1 MISRDEFLEELKLRQ
16 GVREVLKQLK
26 EKQINLTEN
35 KVSDEDLLRSKVRKM
50 VLIEKTDFAP
60 HGNTGINV
68 LTDLLE
74 RCLPIIERDYKS
86 LTTSIEQRT
95 SYRGHFVKAVQN
107 ALGSLR
113 VVEDPAD
120 QSAIAKAGKEEEEKP
135 TGMSASELE
144 EAESEFDKFIDI
156 TAPRSATATDADG
169 DGSIDMESPDADL
182 TGRNFAAKTFDKIE
196 QNISDSFS
204 ILANP
209 KDEDMFTDYLL
220 TNLKLY
226 FDKYEDELKGVVAEP
241 STEEYEDEVAAQDA
255 KDTSDELGG
264 DDLGGGDMGGD
275 DLDDEE
281 GIDMALQEL
290 FLGDIRNDQY

>member
-1 MISRDEFLEELKLRQ
+1 MISREDFIQELRLRQ
-16 GVREVLKQLK
+16 GVREILKKLMSARDITEVKEDFVL
-26 EKQINLTEN
+26 
-35 KVSDEDLLRSKVRKM
+35 SEDRKLRKHVRKM
-50 VLIEKTDFAP
+50 ILKEKTDFAP

-74 RCLPIIERDYKS
+74 RILPVVERDYKS
-86 LTTSIEQRT
+86 LTTSMEQRD
-95 SYRGHFVKAVQN
+95 SYRSHFVLAVQN
-107 ALGSLR
+107 AIGSLR

-120 QSAIAKAGKEEEEKP
+120 ASAMAKAGSEEEEKP
-135 TGMSASELE
+135 TGMSADELE

-156 TAPRSATATDADG
+156 TAPRSSTATDVDG
-169 DGSIDMESPDADL
+169 DGSIDMQSADADL

-196 QNISDSFS
+196 QNIADSFS

-241 STEEYEDEVAAQDA
+241 STAEYEDEKAEMDADAAAD
-255 KDTSDELGG
+255 DLGGEEELGSPDELGG
-264 DDLGGGDMGGD
+264 EEEDDD
-275 DLDDEE
+275 
-281 GIDMALQEL
+281 IDITL
-290 FLGDIRNDQY
+290 

>member
-16 GVREVLKQLK
+16 GVRSILKQLK
-26 EKQINLTEN
+26 EKQINLSESKAN
-35 KVSDEDLLRSKVRKM
+35 DDMLLRQKIRKM
-50 VLIEKTDFAP
+50 FLAEKTDFAP

-74 RCLPIIERDYKS
+74 RILPVVERDYKS
-86 LTTSIEQRT
+86 LTTSTDQRE
-95 SYRGHFVKAVQN
+95 SYRSHFVKAVQN
-107 ALGSLR
+107 TIGSLR
-113 VVEDPAD
+113 VVEEPAD
-120 QSAIAKAGKEEEEKP
+120 KSAIAKAGDEEEKP
-135 TGMSASELE
+135 TGMSAAELE

-156 TAPRSATATDADG
+156 SAPRSATATDADG
-169 DGSIDMESPDADL
+169 DGSLDMDSADADL

-241 STEEYEDEVAAQDA
+241 STEEYEDEVSAQDA
-255 KDTSDELGG
+255 EDTSGDLGAEEEPVGG
-264 DDLGGGDMGGD
+264 DQ
-275 DLDDEE
+275 DEE
-281 GIDMALQEL
+281 GIDIALQEL
-290 FLGDIRNDQY
+290 FFGDK

>member
-16 GVREVLKQLK
+16 GVRSILKQLK
-26 EKQINLTEN
+26 EKQVNLSESKTN
-35 KVSDEDLLRSKVRKM
+35 DDILLRQKIRKM
-50 VLIEKTDFAP
+50 FLAEKTDFAP

-74 RCLPIIERDYKS
+74 RILPVVERDYKS
-86 LTTSIEQRT
+86 LTTSKEQRE
-95 SYRGHFVKAVQN
+95 SYRAHFVKAVQN
-107 ALGSLR
+107 TIGSLR
-113 VVEDPAD
+113 VVEEPAD
-120 QSAIAKAGKEEEEKP
+120 KSAVAKAEKEEEP
-135 TGMSASELE
+135 TGMSAAELE

-156 TAPRSATATDADG
+156 SSPRAATATDADG
-169 DGSIDMESPDADL
+169 DGSLDVDSSTADL

-196 QNISDSFS
+196 QNIADSFS

-241 STEEYEDEVAAQDA
+241 STEEYEDEVSAQDA
-255 KDTSDELGG
+255 EDTSGDLGAEEEPVGG
-264 DDLGGGDMGGD
+264 DQ
-275 DLDDEE
+275 DEE
-281 GIDMALQEL
+281 GIDIALQEL
-290 FLGDIRNDQY
+290 FFGDISDDREE

>member
-16 GVREVLKQLK
+16 GVRSILKQLK
-26 EKQINLTEN
+26 EKQINLSESKAN
-35 KVSDEDLLRSKVRKM
+35 DDMLLRQKIRKM
-50 VLIEKTDFAP
+50 FLAEKTDFAP

-74 RCLPIIERDYKS
+74 RILPVVERDYKS
-86 LTTSIEQRT
+86 LTTSTDQRE
-95 SYRGHFVKAVQN
+95 SYRSHFVKAVQN
-107 ALGSLR
+107 TIGSLR
-113 VVEDPAD
+113 VVEEPAD
-120 QSAIAKAGKEEEEKP
+120 KSAIAKAGDEEEKP
-135 TGMSASELE
+135 TGMSAAELE

-156 TAPRSATATDADG
+156 SAPRSATATDADG
-169 DGSIDMESPDADL
+169 DGSLDMDSADADL

-241 STEEYEDEVAAQDA
+241 STEEYEDEVSAQDA
-255 KDTSDELGG
+255 EDTSGDLGAEEEPVGG
-264 DDLGGGDMGGD
+264 DQ
-275 DLDDEE
+275 DEE
-281 GIDMALQEL
+281 GIDIALQEL
-290 FLGDIRNDQY
+290 FFGDINDDREE

>member
-1 MISRDEFLEELKLRQ
+1 MMISREDFIQELRLRQ
-16 GVREVLKQLK
+16 GVREILKKLMSARDITEVKEDFVL
-26 EKQINLTEN
+26 
-35 KVSDEDLLRSKVRKM
+35 SEDRKLRKHVRKM
-50 VLIEKTDFAP
+50 ILKEKTDFAP

-74 RCLPIIERDYKS
+74 RILPVVERDYKS
-86 LTTSIEQRT
+86 LTTSMEQRD
-95 SYRGHFVKAVQN
+95 SYRSHFVLAVQN
-107 ALGSLR
+107 AIGSLR

-120 QSAIAKAGKEEEEKP
+120 PSAMAKAGSEEEEKP
-135 TGMSASELE
+135 TGMSADELE

-156 TAPRSATATDADG
+156 TAPRSSTATDVDG
-169 DGSIDMESPDADL
+169 DGSIDMQSADADL

-196 QNISDSFS
+196 QNIADSFS

-241 STEEYEDEVAAQDA
+241 STAEYEDEKAEMDADAAAD
-255 KDTSDELGG
+255 DLGGEEELGSPDELGG
-264 DDLGGGDMGGD
+264 EEEDDD
-275 DLDDEE
+275 
-281 GIDMALQEL
+281 IDITL
-290 FLGDIRNDQY
+290 

>member
-16 GVREVLKQLK
+16 GVREILKQLK
-26 EKQINLTEN
+26 EKQINLSESKTN
-35 KVSDEDLLRSKVRKM
+35 DDMLLRQKIRKM
-50 VLIEKTDFAP
+50 FLAEKTDFAP

-74 RCLPIIERDYKS
+74 RILPIVERDYKS
-86 LTTSIEQRT
+86 LTTSPEQRE
-95 SYRGHFVKAVQN
+95 SYRAHFVKAVQN
-107 ALGSLR
+107 TIGSLR
-113 VVEDPAD
+113 VVEEPAD
-120 QSAIAKAGKEEEEKP
+120 KSAVAKAEKEEEP
-135 TGMSASELE
+135 TGMSAAELE

-156 TAPRSATATDADG
+156 SSPRQSTATDVDG
-169 DGSIDMESPDADL
+169 DGSIDMQSADADL

-196 QNISDSFS
+196 QNIADSFS

-241 STEEYEDEVAAQDA
+241 STAEYEDEKEEMDA
-255 KDTSDELGG
+255 EPTDDDGGEELGTEEPAG
-264 DDLGGGDMGGD
+264 DE
-275 DLDDEE
+275 DEE
-281 GIDMALQEL
+281 GIDIALQEL
-290 FLGDIRNDQY
+290 FFGDKQSD

>member
-16 GVREVLKQLK
+16 GVRSILKQLK
-26 EKQINLTEN
+26 EKQINLSESKTN
-35 KVSDEDLLRSKVRKM
+35 NDMLLRQKIRKM
-50 VLIEKTDFAP
+50 FLAEKTDFAP

-74 RCLPIIERDYKS
+74 RILPVVERDYKS
-86 LTTSIEQRT
+86 LTTSREQRE
-95 SYRGHFVKAVQN
+95 SYRAHFVKAVQN
-107 ALGSLR
+107 TLGSLR
-113 VVEDPAD
+113 VVEEPAD
-120 QSAIAKAGKEEEEKP
+120 KSAIAKAEKEEEP
-135 TGMSASELE
+135 TGMSAAELE

-156 TAPRSATATDADG
+156 SAPRASTATDADG
-169 DGSIDMESPDADL
+169 DGSIDVDSPDADL

-241 STEEYEDEVAAQDA
+241 STEEYEDEVSTQDA
-255 KDTSDELGG
+255 EDTSDELGG
-264 DDLGGGDMGGD
+264 EEPLGGEE
-275 DLDDEE
+275 DEE
-281 GIDMALQEL
+281 GIDIALQEL
-290 FLGDIRNDQY
+290 FFGDK

>member
-1 MISRDEFLEELKLRQ
+1 MMISREDFIQELRLRQ
-16 GVREVLKQLK
+16 GVREILKKLMSARDITEVKEDFVL
-26 EKQINLTEN
+26 
-35 KVSDEDLLRSKVRKM
+35 SEDRKLRKHVRKM
-50 VLIEKTDFAP
+50 ILKEKTDFAP

-74 RCLPIIERDYKS
+74 RILPVVERDYKS
-86 LTTSIEQRT
+86 LTTSMEQRD
-95 SYRGHFVKAVQN
+95 SYRSHFVLAVQN
-107 ALGSLR
+107 AIGSLR

-120 QSAIAKAGKEEEEKP
+120 ASAMAKAGSEEEEKP
-135 TGMSASELE
+135 TGMSADELE

-156 TAPRSATATDADG
+156 TAPRSSTATDVDG
-169 DGSIDMESPDADL
+169 DGSIDMQSADADL

-196 QNISDSFS
+196 QNIADSFS

-241 STEEYEDEVAAQDA
+241 STAEYEDEKAEMDADAAAD
-255 KDTSDELGG
+255 DLGGEEELGSPDELGG
-264 DDLGGGDMGGD
+264 EEEDDD
-275 DLDDEE
+275 
-281 GIDMALQEL
+281 IDITL
-290 FLGDIRNDQY
+290 

>member
-1 MISRDEFLEELKLRQ
+1 MMISREDFIQELRLRQ
-16 GVREVLKQLK
+16 GVREILKKLMSARDINEVQEEFVL
-26 EKQINLTEN
+26 
-35 KVSDEDLLRSKVRKM
+35 SEDRKLRKHVRKM
-50 VLIEKTDFAP
+50 ILKEKTDFAP

-74 RCLPIIERDYKS
+74 RILPVIERDYKS
-86 LTTSIEQRT
+86 LTTSTEQRD
-95 SYRGHFVKAVQN
+95 SYRSHFVLAVQN
-107 ALGSLR
+107 VLGSLR

-120 QSAIAKAGKEEEEKP
+120 KSALNKAEDEEEKP
-135 TGMSASELE
+135 TGMSADELE

-156 TAPRSATATDADG
+156 SAPRQATATDADG
-169 DGSIDMESPDADL
+169 DGSLDVDSSTADL

-196 QNISDSFS
+196 QNIADSFS

-241 STEEYEDEVAAQDA
+241 STEEYEDEKAEMDA
-255 KDTSDELGG
+255 EDPSDELGG
-264 DDLGGGDMGGD
+264 ESDPEAAAGLG
-275 DLDDEE
+275 DEE
-281 GIDMALQEL
+281 DDDGL
-290 FLGDIRNDQY
+290 DITL

>member
-16 GVREVLKQLK
+16 GVRSILTQLK
-26 EKQINLTEN
+26 EKQVKLSESKT
-35 KVSDEDLLRSKVRKM
+35 SDDMLLRQKIRNM
-50 VLIEKTDFAP
+50 VLVEKTDFAP

-74 RCLPIIERDYKS
+74 RILPIVERDYKS
-86 LTTSIEQRT
+86 LTTSTDQRQ
-95 SYRGHFVKAVQN
+95 SYRSHFVKAVQN
-107 ALGSLR
+107 TIGSLR
-113 VVEDPAD
+113 VVEEPAD
-120 QSAIAKAGKEEEEKP
+120 KSAVAKAPDEEEKP
-135 TGMSASELE
+135 TGMSAAELE

-156 TAPRSATATDADG
+156 SSPRQSTATDVDG
-169 DGSIDMESPDADL
+169 DGSIDVQAADADL

-196 QNISDSFS
+196 QNIADSFS

-241 STEEYEDEVAAQDA
+241 STEEYEDEVSAQDA
-255 KDTSDELGG
+255 EDTG
-264 DDLGGGDMGGD
+264 DDLGGNELGGEEPE
-275 DLDDEE
+275 DEE
-281 GIDMALQEL
+281 GIDIALQEL
-290 FLGDIRNDQY
+290 LFGDIEND

>member
-1 MISRDEFLEELKLRQ
+1 MISRDEFLEELRLRQ
-16 GVREVLKQLK
+16 GVREILKNLMNDREVNDIREEFTLSEDRKLRRHVRRMILK
-26 EKQINLTEN
+26 
-35 KVSDEDLLRSKVRKM
+35 
-50 VLIEKTDFAP
+50 EKTDFAP

-74 RCLPIIERDYKS
+74 RILPVIERDYKS
-86 LTTSIEQRT
+86 LTTSSEQRD

-107 ALGSLR
+107 TIGSLR

-120 QSAIAKAGKEEEEKP
+120 ASAIAKAGSEEEEKP
-135 TGMSASELE
+135 VGMSADELE

-156 TAPRSATATDADG
+156 SAPRQSTATDVDG
-169 DGSIDMESPDADL
+169 DGSIDMQSADADL
-182 TGRNFAAKTFDKIE
+182 TGRNFAAKTFDKVE

-241 STEEYEDEVAAQDA
+241 STEEYEDEISAQDT
-255 KDTSDELGG
+255 DDPSDEMGGEDELGSP
-264 DDLGGGDMGGD
+264 DDMGGEEED
-275 DLDDEE
+275 DD
-281 GIDMALQEL
+281 IDITL
-290 FLGDIRNDQY
+290 

>member
-1 MISRDEFLEELKLRQ
+1 MMISREEFLQELRLRQ
-16 GVREVLKQLK
+16 GVREILKKLITTKTVINDKEDFVL
-26 EKQINLTEN
+26 
-35 KVSDEDLLRSKVRKM
+35 SEDRKLRRHVRKM
-50 VLIEKTDFAP
+50 ILKEKTDFAP

-74 RCLPIIERDYKS
+74 RILPVIERDYKS
-86 LTTSIEQRT
+86 LTTNTDQRD
-95 SYRGHFVKAVQN
+95 SYRAHFVKAVQN
-107 ALGSLR
+107 TLGSLR

-120 QSAIAKAGKEEEEKP
+120 ASAIAKAGSEEEEKP
-135 TGMSASELE
+135 MGMSADELE

-156 TAPRSATATDADG
+156 TAPRSSTATDADG
-169 DGSIDMESPDADL
+169 DGSIDMQSADADL

-241 STEEYEDEVAAQDA
+241 STDEYEDEKAEMDA
-255 KDTSDELGG
+255 EPAGDELGG
-264 DDLGGGDMGGD
+264 EDDLGSPDDLGGEEED
-275 DLDDEE
+275 DD
-281 GIDMALQEL
+281 IDITL
-290 FLGDIRNDQY
+290 

>member
-1 MISRDEFLEELKLRQ
+1 MMISRDEFLEELRLRQ
-16 GVREVLKQLK
+16 GVREILKKLIGERDITEVEPDFVL
-26 EKQINLTEN
+26 
-35 KVSDEDLLRSKVRKM
+35 SEDRKLRKHVRKM
-50 VLIEKTDFAP
+50 ILKEKTDFAP

-74 RCLPIIERDYKS
+74 RCLPVIERDYKS
-86 LTTSIEQRT
+86 LTTSIEQRS
-95 SYRGHFVKAVQN
+95 SYRAHFVKAVQN
-107 ALGSLR
+107 TLGSLR

-120 QSAIAKAGKEEEEKP
+120 KSAMAKAGSEEEEKP

-156 TAPRSATATDADG
+156 TAPRSSTATDADG
-169 DGSIDMESPDADL
+169 DGSIDMQSADADL

-241 STEEYEDEVAAQDA
+241 STDEYEDEKASMDA
-255 KDTSDELGG
+255 EPTDDELGG
-264 DDLGGGDMGGD
+264 EDELGSPDDLGGEEED
-275 DLDDEE
+275 DD
-281 GIDMALQEL
+281 IDITL
-290 FLGDIRNDQY
+290 

>member
-16 GVREVLKQLK
+16 GVRSILKQLK
-26 EKQINLTEN
+26 EKQVNLSESKTN
-35 KVSDEDLLRSKVRKM
+35 NDMLLRQKIRKM
-50 VLIEKTDFAP
+50 YLTEKTDFAP

-74 RCLPIIERDYKS
+74 RILPVVERDYKS
-86 LTTSIEQRT
+86 LTTSNEQRE
-95 SYRGHFVKAVQN
+95 SYRAHFVKAVQN
-107 ALGSLR
+107 TIGSLR
-113 VVEDPAD
+113 VVEEPAD
-120 QSAIAKAGKEEEEKP
+120 KSAVAKAEKEEEP

-156 TAPRSATATDADG
+156 SAPRASTATDADG
-169 DGSIDMESPDADL
+169 DGSLDVDSATADL

-196 QNISDSFS
+196 QNIADSFS

-241 STEEYEDEVAAQDA
+241 STEEYEDEKAEMDA
-255 KDTSDELGG
+255 EDPSDELGG
-264 DDLGGGDMGGD
+264 ESDPEAAADLGGEEED
-275 DLDDEE
+275 D
-281 GIDMALQEL
+281 GIDINL
-290 FLGDIRNDQY
+290 

>member
-1 MISRDEFLEELKLRQ
+1 MMISRDEFLEELRLRQ
-16 GVREVLKQLK
+16 GVREILKKLIGERGIPEVKSDFVL
-26 EKQINLTEN
+26 
-35 KVSDEDLLRSKVRKM
+35 SEDRKLRKHVRKM
-50 VLIEKTDFAP
+50 ILKEKTDFAP

-74 RCLPIIERDYKS
+74 RCLPVIERDYKS
-86 LTTSIEQRT
+86 LTTSIEQRS
-95 SYRGHFVKAVQN
+95 SYRAHFVKAVQN
-107 ALGSLR
+107 ILGSLR

-120 QSAIAKAGKEEEEKP
+120 KSAMAKAGSEEEEKP
-135 TGMSASELE
+135 TGMSAAELE

-156 TAPRSATATDADG
+156 TAPRSSTATDADG
-169 DGSIDMESPDADL
+169 DGSIDMQSADADL

-226 FDKYEDELKGVVAEP
+226 FDKYEDELKGVVSEP
-241 STEEYEDEVAAQDA
+241 STEEYEDEVAAQDDE
-255 KDTSDELGG
+255 DTSDELGG
-264 DDLGGGDMGGD
+264 EEELGSPDELGGEEED
-275 DLDDEE
+275 DD
-281 GIDMALQEL
+281 IDITLQY
-290 FLGDIRNDQY
+290 Q

>member
-16 GVREVLKQLK
+16 GVRSILKQLK
-26 EKQINLTEN
+26 EKQINLSESKAN
-35 KVSDEDLLRSKVRKM
+35 DDMLLRQKIRKM
-50 VLIEKTDFAP
+50 FLAEKTDFAP

-74 RCLPIIERDYKS
+74 RILPVVERDYKS
-86 LTTSIEQRT
+86 LTTSTDQRE
-95 SYRGHFVKAVQN
+95 SYRSHFVKAVQN
-107 ALGSLR
+107 TIGSLR
-113 VVEDPAD
+113 VVEEPAD
-120 QSAIAKAGKEEEEKP
+120 KSAVAKAEKEEEP
-135 TGMSASELE
+135 TGMSAAELE

-156 TAPRSATATDADG
+156 SSPRAATATDADG
-169 DGSIDMESPDADL
+169 DGSLDMDSSTADL

-196 QNISDSFS
+196 QNIADSFS

-241 STEEYEDEVAAQDA
+241 STEEYEDEVSAQDA
-255 KDTSDELGG
+255 EDTSGDLGAEEEPVGG
-264 DDLGGGDMGGD
+264 DQ
-275 DLDDEE
+275 DEE
-281 GIDMALQEL
+281 GIDIALQEL
-290 FLGDIRNDQY
+290 FFGDISDDREE

>member
-1 MISRDEFLEELKLRQ
+1 MMISRDNFLEELRLRQ
-16 GVREVLKQLK
+16 GVREILKKLMSDRDTTDVREEFVVSEDRKLRRHVRSMILK
-26 EKQINLTEN
+26 
-35 KVSDEDLLRSKVRKM
+35 
-50 VLIEKTDFAP
+50 EKTDFAP

-74 RCLPIIERDYKS
+74 RILPVIERDYKS
-86 LTTSIEQRT
+86 LTTSAEQRD

-107 ALGSLR
+107 TIGSLR

-120 QSAIAKAGKEEEEKP
+120 QSAIAKAGSEEEENP

-156 TAPRSATATDADG
+156 SSPRASTATDVDG
-169 DGSIDMESPDADL
+169 DGSLDMDSADADL
-182 TGRNFAAKTFDKIE
+182 TGRNFSAKTFDKIE

-241 STEEYEDEVAAQDA
+241 STEEYEDEVATQDA
-255 KDTSDELGG
+255 EPTDSDPGSPETMSGEEE
-264 DDLGGGDMGGD
+264 DDD
-275 DLDDEE
+275 
-281 GIDMALQEL
+281 IDITL
-290 FLGDIRNDQY
+290 

>member
-16 GVREVLKQLK
+16 GVRSILKQLK
-26 EKQINLTEN
+26 EKQINLSESKAN
-35 KVSDEDLLRSKVRKM
+35 DDMLLRQKIRKM
-50 VLIEKTDFAP
+50 FLAEKTDFAP

-74 RCLPIIERDYKS
+74 RILPVVERDYKS
-86 LTTSIEQRT
+86 LTTSTDQRE
-95 SYRGHFVKAVQN
+95 SYRSHFVKAVQN
-107 ALGSLR
+107 TIGSLR
-113 VVEDPAD
+113 VVEEPAD
-120 QSAIAKAGKEEEEKP
+120 KSAVAKAEKEEEP
-135 TGMSASELE
+135 TGMSAAELE

-156 TAPRSATATDADG
+156 SSPRAATATDADG
-169 DGSIDMESPDADL
+169 DGSLDVDSSTADL

-196 QNISDSFS
+196 QNIADSFS

-241 STEEYEDEVAAQDA
+241 STEEYEDEVSAQDA
-255 KDTSDELGG
+255 EDTSGDLGAEEEPVGG
-264 DDLGGGDMGGD
+264 DQ
-275 DLDDEE
+275 DEE
-281 GIDMALQEL
+281 GIDIALQEL
-290 FLGDIRNDQY
+290 FFGDK

>member
-16 GVREVLKQLK
+16 GVREILKQLK
-26 EKQINLTEN
+26 EKQVNLSESN
-35 KVSDEDLLRSKVRKM
+35 VDNDMLLRKKIRKM
-50 VLIEKTDFAP
+50 FLSEKTDFAP

-86 LTTSIEQRT
+86 LTTSSEQRE
-95 SYRGHFVKAVQN
+95 SYRAHFVKAVQN
-107 ALGSLR
+107 TLGSLR

-120 QSAIAKAGKEEEEKP
+120 QSAMAKAGSEEEEKP
-135 TGMSASELE
+135 TGMSAAELE

-156 TAPRSATATDADG
+156 TAPRTATATDVDG
-169 DGSIDMESPDADL
+169 DGSVDMHSADADL

-226 FDKYEDELKGVVAEP
+226 FDKYEDELKGIVAEP
-241 STEEYEDEVAAQDA
+241 STEEYEDEKAEMDA
-255 KDTSDELGG
+255 EPVGDELGG
-264 DDLGGGDMGGD
+264 EEDLGSPDEPED
-275 DLDDEE
+275 EDEE
-281 GIDMALQEL
+281 GIDIALQEM
-290 FLGDIRNDQY
+290 FST

>member
-16 GVREVLKQLK
+16 GVRSILKQLK
-26 EKQINLTEN
+26 EKQVNLSESKTN
-35 KVSDEDLLRSKVRKM
+35 DDILLRQKIRKM
-50 VLIEKTDFAP
+50 FLAEKTDFAP

-74 RCLPIIERDYKS
+74 RILPVVERDYKS
-86 LTTSIEQRT
+86 LTTSKEQRE
-95 SYRGHFVKAVQN
+95 SYRAHFVKAVQN
-107 ALGSLR
+107 TIGSLR
-113 VVEDPAD
+113 VVEEPAD
-120 QSAIAKAGKEEEEKP
+120 KSAVAKAEKEEEP
-135 TGMSASELE
+135 TGMSAAELE

-156 TAPRSATATDADG
+156 SSPRAATATDADG
-169 DGSIDMESPDADL
+169 DGSLDVDSSTADL

-196 QNISDSFS
+196 QNIADSFS

-241 STEEYEDEVAAQDA
+241 STEEYEDEVSAQDA
-255 KDTSDELGG
+255 EDTSGDLGAEEEPVGG
-264 DDLGGGDMGGD
+264 DQ
-275 DLDDEE
+275 DEE
-281 GIDMALQEL
+281 GIDIALQEL
-290 FLGDIRNDQY
+290 FFGDK

>member
-16 GVREVLKQLK
+16 GVRSILKQLK
-26 EKQINLTEN
+26 EKQINLSESKTN
-35 KVSDEDLLRSKVRKM
+35 DDMLLRQKIRKM
-50 VLIEKTDFAP
+50 FLAEKTDFAP

-74 RCLPIIERDYKS
+74 RILPIVERDYKS
-86 LTTSIEQRT
+86 LTTSPEQRE
-95 SYRGHFVKAVQN
+95 SYRAHFVKAVQN
-107 ALGSLR
+107 TIGSLR
-113 VVEDPAD
+113 VVEEPAD
-120 QSAIAKAGKEEEEKP
+120 KSAAAKAEKEEEP
-135 TGMSASELE
+135 TGMSAAELE

-156 TAPRSATATDADG
+156 SAPRQSTATDADG
-169 DGSIDMESPDADL
+169 DGSIDMHSATADL

-196 QNISDSFS
+196 QNIADSFS

-241 STEEYEDEVAAQDA
+241 STAEYEDEKAEMDA
-255 KDTSDELGG
+255 EPTDDDGGEELGTEEPAG
-264 DDLGGGDMGGD
+264 DE
-275 DLDDEE
+275 DEE
-281 GIDMALQEL
+281 GIDIALQEL
-290 FLGDIRNDQY
+290 FFGDE

>member
-16 GVREVLKQLK
+16 GVRSILKQLK
-26 EKQINLTEN
+26 EKQINLSESKMN
-35 KVSDEDLLRSKVRKM
+35 NDMLLRKKIRKM
-50 VLIEKTDFAP
+50 FLAEKTDFAP

-86 LTTSIEQRT
+86 LTTSIEQRE
-95 SYRGHFVKAVQN
+95 SYRAHFVKAVQN
-107 ALGSLR
+107 TIGSLR
-113 VVEDPAD
+113 VVEEPAD
-120 QSAIAKAGKEEEEKP
+120 KSAAAKAGDEEEKP
-135 TGMSASELE
+135 TGMSAAELE

-156 TAPRSATATDADG
+156 SAPRSATATDADG
-169 DGSIDMESPDADL
+169 DGSLDMDSADADL

-209 KDEDMFTDYLL
+209 KDEDKFTDYLL

-241 STEEYEDEVAAQDA
+241 STAEYEDEVSAQDA
-255 KDTSDELGG
+255 EDTSDELGG
-264 DDLGGGDMGGD
+264 EEPIGDEE
-275 DLDDEE
+275 DEE
-281 GIDMALQEL
+281 GIDIALQEL
-290 FLGDIRNDQY
+290 FFGDK

>member
-1 MISRDEFLEELKLRQ
+1 MISREEFLQELRLRQ
-16 GVREVLKQLK
+16 GVREILKKLITTKTVINDKEDFVL
-26 EKQINLTEN
+26 
-35 KVSDEDLLRSKVRKM
+35 SEDRKLRRHVRKM
-50 VLIEKTDFAP
+50 ILKEKTDFAP

-74 RCLPIIERDYKS
+74 RILPVIERDYKS
-86 LTTSIEQRT
+86 LTTNTDQRD
-95 SYRGHFVKAVQN
+95 SYRAHFVKAVQN
-107 ALGSLR
+107 TLGSLR

-120 QSAIAKAGKEEEEKP
+120 ASAIAKAGSEEEEKP
-135 TGMSASELE
+135 MGMSADELE

-156 TAPRSATATDADG
+156 TAPRSSTATDADG
-169 DGSIDMESPDADL
+169 DGSIDMQSADADL

-241 STEEYEDEVAAQDA
+241 STDEYEDEKAEMDA
-255 KDTSDELGG
+255 EPAGDELGG
-264 DDLGGGDMGGD
+264 EDDLGSPDDLGGEEED
-275 DLDDEE
+275 DD
-281 GIDMALQEL
+281 IDITL
-290 FLGDIRNDQY
+290 

>member
-16 GVREVLKQLK
+16 GVRNILTQLK
-26 EKQINLTEN
+26 EKQVDITES
-35 KVSDEDLLRSKVRKM
+35 KADDETLLRRKVRNM
-50 VLIEKTDFAP
+50 VLAEKTDFAP

-86 LTTSIEQRT
+86 LTTSIEQRE
-95 SYRGHFVKAVQN
+95 SYRAHFVKAVQN
-107 ALGSLR
+107 TIGSLR
-113 VVEDPAD
+113 VVEEPAD
-120 QSAIAKAGKEEEEKP
+120 KSAAAKAEKEEEP
-135 TGMSASELE
+135 TGMSAAELE

-156 TAPRSATATDADG
+156 SAPRASTATDTDG
-169 DGSIDMESPDADL
+169 EGSIDMQSADADL

-226 FDKYEDELKGVVAEP
+226 FDKYEDELKGIVAEP
-241 STEEYEDEVAAQDA
+241 STEEYEDEVSAQDA
-255 KDTSDELGG
+255 ENTSDELGD
-264 DDLGGGDMGGD
+264 DDLGGEE
-275 DLDDEE
+275 DEE
-281 GIDMALQEL
+281 GIDIALQEI
-290 FLGDIRNDQY
+290 FGVK

>member
-16 GVREVLKQLK
+16 GVRSILTQLK
-26 EKQINLTEN
+26 EKQVKLSESKT
-35 KVSDEDLLRSKVRKM
+35 SDDMLLRQKIRNM
-50 VLIEKTDFAP
+50 VLVEKTDFAP

-74 RCLPIIERDYKS
+74 RILPIVERDYKS
-86 LTTSIEQRT
+86 LTTSTDQRQ
-95 SYRGHFVKAVQN
+95 SYRSHFVKAVQN
-107 ALGSLR
+107 TIGSLR
-113 VVEDPAD
+113 VVEEPAD
-120 QSAIAKAGKEEEEKP
+120 KSAMAKAGDEEEKP
-135 TGMSASELE
+135 TGMSAAELE

-156 TAPRSATATDADG
+156 SSPRQSTATDVDG
-169 DGSIDMESPDADL
+169 DGSIDVQAADADL

-196 QNISDSFS
+196 QNIADSFS

-241 STEEYEDEVAAQDA
+241 STEEYEDEVSAQDA
-255 KDTSDELGG
+255 EDTG
-264 DDLGGGDMGGD
+264 DDLGGNELGGEEPE
-275 DLDDEE
+275 DEE
-281 GIDMALQEL
+281 GIDIALQEL
-290 FLGDIRNDQY
+290 LFGDIEND

>member
-1 MISRDEFLEELKLRQ
+1 MMISRDEFLEELKLRQ
-16 GVREVLKQLK
+16 GVREILKKLMSARDV
-26 EKQINLTEN
+26 TEVQD
-35 KVSDEDLLRSKVRKM
+35 KFALSEDRKLRRHVRKM
-50 VLIEKTDFAP
+50 ILKEKTDFAP

-74 RCLPIIERDYKS
+74 RILPVIERDYKS
-86 LTTSIEQRT
+86 LTTNTDQRD
-95 SYRGHFVKAVQN
+95 SYRAHFVKAVQN
-107 ALGSLR
+107 TLGSLR

-120 QSAIAKAGKEEEEKP
+120 ASAIAKAGSEEEEKP
-135 TGMSASELE
+135 MGMSADELE

-156 TAPRSATATDADG
+156 TAPRSSTATDADG
-169 DGSIDMESPDADL
+169 DGSIDMQSADADL

-226 FDKYEDELKGVVAEP
+226 FDKYEDELKGVVSEP
-241 STEEYEDEVAAQDA
+241 STDEYEDEKAEMDA
-255 KDTSDELGG
+255 EPAGDELGG
-264 DDLGGGDMGGD
+264 EDDLGSPDDLGGEEED
-275 DLDDEE
+275 DD
-281 GIDMALQEL
+281 IDITL
-290 FLGDIRNDQY
+290 

>member
-16 GVREVLKQLK
+16 GVREILKQLK
-26 EKQINLTEN
+26 EKQINLSESKTN
-35 KVSDEDLLRSKVRKM
+35 NDMLLRQKIRKM
-50 VLIEKTDFAP
+50 FLAEKTDFAP

-74 RCLPIIERDYKS
+74 RILPVVERDYKS
-86 LTTSIEQRT
+86 LTTSMDQRD
-95 SYRGHFVKAVQN
+95 SYRSHFVKAVQN
-107 ALGSLR
+107 TIGSLR
-113 VVEDPAD
+113 VVEEPAD
-120 QSAIAKAGKEEEEKP
+120 KSAAAKAGDEEEKP
-135 TGMSASELE
+135 TGMSAAELE

-156 TAPRSATATDADG
+156 SSPRQSTATDADG
-169 DGSIDMESPDADL
+169 DGSIDMQSADADL

-196 QNISDSFS
+196 QNIADSFS

-241 STEEYEDEVAAQDA
+241 STAEYEDEVSTQDA
-255 KDTSDELGG
+255 EDTSDELSGEEPIG
-264 DDLGGGDMGGD
+264 DEE
-275 DLDDEE
+275 DEE
-281 GIDMALQEL
+281 GIDIALQEI
-290 FLGDIRNDQY
+290 FFGDKQND

>member
-1 MISRDEFLEELKLRQ
+1 MISRDEFLEELRLRQ
-16 GVREVLKQLK
+16 GVREILKKLIGERDITEVEPDFVL
-26 EKQINLTEN
+26 
-35 KVSDEDLLRSKVRKM
+35 SEDRKLRKHVRKM
-50 VLIEKTDFAP
+50 ILKEKTDFAP

-74 RCLPIIERDYKS
+74 RCLPIIDRDYKS
-86 LTTSIEQRT
+86 LTTSIEQRS
-95 SYRGHFVKAVQN
+95 SYRAHFVKAVQN
-107 ALGSLR
+107 MLGSLR

-120 QSAIAKAGKEEEEKP
+120 KSAMAKAGSEEEEKP

-156 TAPRSATATDADG
+156 SAPRTATATDADG
-169 DGSIDMESPDADL
+169 DGSIDMQSADADL

-196 QNISDSFS
+196 QNISDSFG

-226 FDKYEDELKGVVAEP
+226 FDRYEDELKGVVAEP
-241 STEEYEDEVAAQDA
+241 STEEYEDEKAEMDA
-255 KDTSDELGG
+255 KPTD
-264 DDLGGGDMGGD
+264 DDLGGEDELGSPD
-275 DLDDEE
+275 DLGGEEEDDD
-281 GIDMALQEL
+281 IDITL
-290 FLGDIRNDQY
+290 

>member
-16 GVREVLKQLK
+16 GVREILKQLK
-26 EKQINLTEN
+26 EKQVNLSESN
-35 KVSDEDLLRSKVRKM
+35 VDNDMLLRKKIRKM
-50 VLIEKTDFAP
+50 FLSEKTDFAP

-74 RCLPIIERDYKS
+74 RCLPVIERDYKS
-86 LTTSIEQRT
+86 LTTSSEQRE
-95 SYRGHFVKAVQN
+95 SYRAHFVKAVQN
-107 ALGSLR
+107 TLGSLR

-120 QSAIAKAGKEEEEKP
+120 QSAMAKAGSEEEKP
-135 TGMSASELE
+135 TGMSAAELE

-156 TAPRSATATDADG
+156 TAPRSSTATDADG
-169 DGSIDMESPDADL
+169 DGSIDMQSADADL

-226 FDKYEDELKGVVAEP
+226 FDKYEDELKGIVAEP
-241 STEEYEDEVAAQDA
+241 STEEYEDEVATQDA
-255 KDTSDELGG
+255 EDTSG
-264 DDLGGGDMGGD
+264 DLGGEDDVGSPD
-275 DLDDEE
+275 DLDDEDEE
-281 GIDMALQEL
+281 GIDITLEKT
-290 FLGDIRNDQY
+290 IREMFRI

>member
-16 GVREVLKQLK
+16 GVRSILKQLK
-26 EKQINLTEN
+26 EKQVNLSESKTN
-35 KVSDEDLLRSKVRKM
+35 NDLLLRQKIRKM
-50 VLIEKTDFAP
+50 YLTEKTDFAP

-74 RCLPIIERDYKS
+74 RILPVVERDYKS
-86 LTTSIEQRT
+86 LTTSNEQRE
-95 SYRGHFVKAVQN
+95 SYRAHFVKAVQN
-107 ALGSLR
+107 TIGSLR
-113 VVEDPAD
+113 VVEEPAD
-120 QSAIAKAGKEEEEKP
+120 KSALAKAEKEEEP
-135 TGMSASELE
+135 TGKSAAELE

-156 TAPRSATATDADG
+156 SAPRSSTATDADG
-169 DGSIDMESPDADL
+169 DGSLDMDSATADL

-196 QNISDSFS
+196 QNIADSFS

-241 STEEYEDEVAAQDA
+241 STAEYEDEVSTQDA
-255 KDTSDELGG
+255 EDTSDELGG
-264 DDLGGGDMGGD
+264 EEPLGDEE
-275 DLDDEE
+275 DEE
-281 GIDMALQEL
+281 GIDIALQEL
-290 FLGDIRNDQY
+290 FFGDRIGDREK